1 MSLFLLIFDI
11 LLTHISMKP
20 KNWPDYLAM
29 IEERPSMFLGKTSII
44 RLQFEIQGILVAE
57 DLYDVPEEKRLGGFS
72 FGAFEAWVDATYN
85 VDHLTMKSFTLA
97 QYLTSSNRES
107 FLERGEED
115 SAQAFEMWFAWYHE
129 YQSKQT
135 D

>member
-1 MSLFLLIFDI
+1 
-11 LLTHISMKP
+11 MKP

-29 IEERPSMFLGKTSII
+29 IEERPSMFLGKASIV

-57 DLYDVPEEKRLGGFS
+57 ALYDVPEEKRLGGFS
-72 FGAFEAWVDATYN
+72 FEAFESWVDTTYN
-85 VDHLTMKSFTLA
+85 VDHLTIKSFTLA

-107 FLERGEED
+107 FFEHEED
-115 SAQAFEMWFAWYHE
+115 SVQAFEMWFSWYHE

-135 D
+135 N